1 MAGLPVELI
10 PLLLPVDWFVARCR
24 SATNVVSD
32 MTVSLAIDG
41 PKLESAKG

>member
-1 MAGLPVELI
+1 LI

-32 MTVSLAIDG
+32 MTVSLVIDG